1 VTFPGGFAAPRLVA
15 GDVVGYPLVA
25 TSGVALLELRAKAPG
40 VVRLVFDATVPNG
53 KRQFRIQDAQGE
65 HPFTFDTSMH
75 FDVTVAV
82 PRGVSQL
89 VLKVDPAPT
98 SEADAVVLSQ
108 LRVETAAGTAALHA
122 IPSSDDPG
130 F

>member
-1 VTFPGGFAAPRLVA
+1 MA

-40 VVRLVFDATVPNG
+40 VVRLVFDATAPNG
-53 KRQFRIQDAQGE
+53 ERKFRVQDAQGE
-65 HPFTFDTSMH
+65 HPFTFNTSMH
-75 FDVTVAV
+75 FDVTVDV

-98 SEADAVVLSQ
+98 SEADAVVLTQ
-108 LRVETAAGTAALHA
+108 LRVETAGGAATLHA
-122 IPSSDDPG
+122 IPSSADPG